1 MKIVKIAM
9 WRSGY
14 GDDRHP
20 YVYKTYWL
28 KEDGIWY
35 DMPGASYDYNEKWEA
50 LAKERSLE
58 ILTELPDDAVTD
70 NPERDR
76 AYLQRLRSTKIKV
89 RPSIYASESDD
100 IQVWEIDE
108 KDLPRLRRMQGFLR
122 GSPARHRKGY
132 SVEILTGSEADRR
145 IGR

>member
-1 MKIVKIAM
+1 MCHAENGPHQHM
-9 WRSGY
+9 NRN
-14 GDDRHP
+14 R
-20 YVYKTYWL
+20 L
-28 KEDGIWY
+28 QR
-35 DMPGASYDYNEKWEA
+35 EA
-50 LAKERSLE
+50 RRKRNS
-58 ILTELPDDAVTD
+58 LTELPDDAITD
-70 NPERDR
+70 NPEGDR

-89 RPSIYASESDD
+89 QRSIFVSESDD

-108 KDLPRLRRMQGFLR
+108 KDLPRLSRMQGFLR